1 MMFSYLR
8 SSIVSSLVLFTVAND
23 MVVDPPSEVN
33 HGQLMVDWLRSRGG
47 SFSSKLEIR
56 RTNPADPT
64 SHFAMFSSEDI
75 RPREVLIQVPR
86 DLLISPDEEVE
97 EKSQLQCETIN
108 ILLIEMRKVMDG
120 KESAHGPYVKYLLSQ
135 PMGQLPS
142 TWSQSGKDLLTD
154 ILGKSEED
162 DEEISTILPPH
173 SPVGWLENDWVED
186 CNGSSDPF
194 EMNAAA
200 LLLMRSWDDLL
211 IPVFDY
217 MSHRNGKWL
226 NTDSSSVH
234 ENTPVKVFAS
244 RMIEAGEE
252 IYTSYNMCRDCGGR
266 VTSYGTPE
274 MLRDYGFVEDY
285 PQRWIFHNEELGY
298 EIDEAVDDE
307 GIPNG
312 ELELT
317 KWILEKPDITD
328 LVWLTDMLE
337 MQKDTAEMYLS
348 DQKDIPQKEW
358 DVIVKYQRAL
368 VTAIEIGIHKMKD
381 MGLFIDSAASE
392 L

>member
-1 MMFSYLR
+1 MFSYLR

-154 ILGKSEED
+154 ILGQSEED
-162 DEEISTILPPH
+162 DEISTILPPH

-186 CNGSSDPF
+186 CKGSSDPF

-266 VTSYGTPE
+266 ATSYGTPE

-328 LVWLTDMLE
+328 LEWLTDMLE

-358 DVIVKYQRAL
+358 DVIVKYQQAL

-381 MGLFIDSAASE
+381 MELFIDSAASE

>member
-1 MMFSYLR
+1 MFSYLR

-154 ILGKSEED
+154 ILGQSEED
-162 DEEISTILPPH
+162 DEISTILPPH

-266 VTSYGTPE
+266 ATSYGTPE

-328 LVWLTDMLE
+328 LEWLTDMLE

-358 DVIVKYQRAL
+358 DVIVKYQQAL

-381 MGLFIDSAASE
+381 MELFIDSAASE

>member
-1 MMFSYLR
+1 MFSYLR

-266 VTSYGTPE
+266 ATSYGTPE

-348 DQKDIPQKEW
+348 DQKDTPQKEW

>member
-1 MMFSYLR
+1 MFSYLR

-266 VTSYGTPE
+266 ATSYGTPE

-328 LVWLTDMLE
+328 LEWLTDMLE

>member
-1 MMFSYLR
+1 
-8 SSIVSSLVLFTVAND
+8 

-108 ILLIEMRKVMDG
+108 ILLIEMRKVLDG

-154 ILGKSEED
+154 ILGQSEED
-162 DEEISTILPPH
+162 DEISTILPPH

-186 CNGSSDPF
+186 CKGSSDPF

-266 VTSYGTPE
+266 ATSYGTPE

-328 LVWLTDMLE
+328 LEWLTDMLE

-358 DVIVKYQRAL
+358 DVIVKYQQAL

-381 MGLFIDSAASE
+381 MGLFMDSAASE

>member
-1 MMFSYLR
+1 MFSYLR

-154 ILGKSEED
+154 ILGQSEED
-162 DEEISTILPPH
+162 DEISTILPPH

-186 CNGSSDPF
+186 CKGSSDPF

-266 VTSYGTPE
+266 ATSYGTPE

-328 LVWLTDMLE
+328 LEWLTDMLE

-358 DVIVKYQRAL
+358 DVIVKYQQAL
-368 VTAIEIGIHKMKD
+368 VTAIEIGLSLIH
-381 MGLFIDSAASE
+381 I
-392 L
+392 